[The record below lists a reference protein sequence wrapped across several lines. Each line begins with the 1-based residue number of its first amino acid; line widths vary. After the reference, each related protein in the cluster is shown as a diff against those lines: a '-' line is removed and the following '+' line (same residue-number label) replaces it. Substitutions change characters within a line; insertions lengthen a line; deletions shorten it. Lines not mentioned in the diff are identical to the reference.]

1 MLAELRRGTPWRS
14 ETSDV
19 YPGVMNATTGNGAP
33 TITIPAAYNGPD
45 GSGNGG
51 YTAGLLA
58 TRLTA
63 VGGPAVQ
70 VTLRTPP
77 PLDHPLT
84 VEGDPATGLRLTD
97 PATGE
102 AERSHL
108 VAEARVVDLPGGP
121 GSPAVPGG
129 PVGVAEAREAEHRY
143 PGLADHPF
151 PRCYSCGPERA
162 EGDGLRL
169 FAGSVRPGTGPDGA
183 GNTVACTWTPLPG
196 LDDGTGTAP
205 LPQVWAALDCP
216 GGWSS
221 DVAGRPA
228 VLGRFTVQVAEAPR
242 IGSTHVVMG
251 HLASVD
257 GRKIHTTSALFDD
270 TGRTL
275 ARAAAT
281 WIALQP

>member
-1 MLAELRRGTPWRS
+1 
-14 ETSDV
+14 
-19 YPGVMNATTGNGAP
+19 MNATTGEGAP
-33 TITIPAAYNGPD
+33 TITVPAAYNGPD

-58 TRLTA
+58 ARLTA

-77 PLDHPLT
+77 PLDHPLA
-84 VEGDPATGLRLTD
+84 VEGDPAAGLRLTD
-97 PATGE
+97 PAVGE
-102 AERSHL
+102 GQAGHL
-108 VAEARVVDLPGGP
+108 VAEAAVADLPGGP
-121 GSPAVPGG
+121 GAPGIPGG
-129 PVGVAEAREAEHRY
+129 PIGLAEAAEAESRY
-143 PGLADHPF
+143 AGLSGHPF

-169 FAGSVRPGTGPDGA
+169 FAGSVRPGAGPGGA
-183 GNTVACTWTPLPG
+183 GNTVACTWTPHPG
-196 LDDGTGTAP
+196 LDDGTGAAEP
-205 LPQVWAALDCP
+205 VQVWAALDCP

-221 DVAGRPA
+221 DVVGRPA
-228 VLGRFTVQVAEAPR
+228 VLGRFTVRIDEAPR
-242 IGSTHVVMG
+242 IGSTYVVAG

-257 GRKIHTTSALFDD
+257 GRKIHTTSALLDG

-281 WIALQP
+281 WIALRG